1 MIGSIIS
8 AILWFLVGAVVAT
21 VVILVFALFCV
32 SCLKKDEF
40 KKDEMVEFSNDF
52 IDFSKNLV
60 GDHSGWAH
68 NEDD

>member
-8 AILWFLVGAVVAT
+8 AILWFLVGVVVAT
-21 VVILVFALFCV
+21 VAILIFALFCV

-40 KKDEMVEFSNDF
+40 KKDEMVEISNDV

-60 GDHSGWAH
+60 GDHSGWTH
-68 NEDD
+68 DEED

>member
-8 AILWFLVGAVVAT
+8 AILWFLLGAVVAT
-21 VVILVFALFCV
+21 VVILVFSLFCV

-40 KKDEMVEFSNDF
+40 KKDEMVEFSNDV

-60 GDHSGWAH
+60 GDHSDWLH
-68 NEDD
+68 DEED

>member
-8 AILWFLVGAVVAT
+8 AILWFLLGAVVAT
-21 VVILVFALFCV
+21 VVIVIFGLLCV

-40 KKDEMVEFSNDF
+40 KNDEMVEISNDV

-60 GDHSGWAH
+60 GDHSGWLH
-68 NEDD
+68 DEED